1 MGAALTRTGRLRLL
15 ETAYDHGIHHF
26 DTAPLY
32 GQGLAESLL
41 GSFARSRR
49 DSLTITTKF
58 GLLPRQRPAL
68 LQPLLPLARVINRRL
83 LIPLRQRPPAAPRFP
98 ASPPALGATPGPA
111 SSAGSRQASG
121 GDPGAGGPASPAVP
135 YTAAMLRSQL
145 ERSLRELECDYIDYY
160 LLHECHCE
168 YLNSGVL
175 DCLQELVQ
183 EGKIRHY
190 GIGSG
195 RWQSRRILEQHAGVP
210 WVVQIPDGWADRDTD
225 WFCRRS
231 TPWLFTHSSLRLC
244 LEGGA
249 PSAEAL
255 CQRWA
260 QLTDQD
266 PSQPGLLSGLLLTMA
281 LERNPLG
288 CVLFSSRYASH
299 IRHNTQLLDLPPA
312 HRQAARQLIQEA
324 NDSPTCQ
331 PG

>member
-1 MGAALTRTGRLRLL
+1 MGAALTTSGRLRLL

-41 GSFARSRR
+41 GRFARSRR

-58 GLLPRQRPAL
+58 GLLPHQRPAL
-68 LQPLLPLARVINRRL
+68 LRPLLPLARVINRRL
-83 LIPLRQRPPAAPRFP
+83 LIPLRQRPPAATRAP
-98 ASPPALGATPGPA
+98 APPPARGAALGPA
-111 SSAGSRQASG
+111 PLASA
-121 GDPGAGGPASPAVP
+121 PARPAVP

-145 ERSLRELECDYIDYY
+145 ERSLRQLDTDYIDYY

-168 YLNSGVL
+168 YLNSDVL
-175 DCLQELVQ
+175 DCLEALVR

-195 RWQSRRILEQHAGVP
+195 RWQSRRILEEHGGVP

-225 WFCRRS
+225 WFCQRS

-249 PSAEAL
+249 PSAEGL

-266 PSQPGLLSGLLLTMA
+266 PRQPGLLSGLLLTMA

-288 CVLFSSRYASH
+288 CVVFSSRHANH

-312 HRQAARQLIQEA
+312 HRLAAQQLIQEA
-324 NDSPTCQ
+324 SDSIPC
-331 PG
+331 PSG